1 MTVNEIRVTAEPIC
15 LRHRVR
21 RLDLFGSF
29 ARGEAQEGSDIDFCV
44 LFEELPPRE
53 YSRHFFGLLHDLE
66 DALHSTID
74 LLTEGSVRRDSLRK
88 NLKADGVCIYG

>member
-29 ARGEAQEGSDIDFCV
+29 ARGEAREGSDIDFCV
-44 LFEELPPRE
+44 PKMWQDVGQA
-53 YSRHFFGLLHDLE
+53 FFFNH
-66 DALHSTID
+66 
-74 LLTEGSVRRDSLRK
+74 
-88 NLKADGVCIYG
+88 